1 MGSHLKPSMDDRGG
15 GPAVWVPV
23 AGLVAVYV
31 LCFLWS
37 PIAAGDTDLWY
48 HLNGAR
54 YLVQTGRIPDHS
66 FFSFVDPPRPWTDY
80 YWLFQALAYGIYE
93 AAGYPG
99 LVVYRAVA
107 YGAIC
112 TLVVLFFARGGGR
125 RAALCAF
132 IGVTLYA
139 VFLYPRYT
147 LVRPHTLSYLLLVLC
162 LWILESR
169 SRLVYALPLLS
180 VLWVNLHGITYP
192 VLFVVLGAYLLDW
205 AWDLL
210 RGSGGPA
217 GRRLAPGL
225 VLALSLLAPY
235 ATPHGLKLLG
245 VPFTPTGFASE
256 YINELAKLRVA
267 DLAALGTQA
276 LVPTPWTVVVIVG
289 GLALGGL
296 LGGPFRPS
304 RVVLLAAAVG
314 LLVRGQRFL
323 YEFVLLT
330 LPLVTAPGGL
340 PRLAEFLLRR
350 RWVAWGVVA
359 VFLAVNASFA
369 WSVVRDRGRYPFS
382 PENLPVG
389 VVAFLK
395 TAGPGGRLLNH
406 PNAGGYLQWELY
418 PRYRIYMDME
428 VPFFFTDEDMFRA
441 VNAFSDPTVF
451 GGLVE
456 QYRPQFVT
464 VPIGAREFKAVQ
476 ERYPRYRLV
485 FFDDAEALYADREQL
500 PDLVEAFEIRHLDP
514 FEIFGRKLD
523 DLLKDVDETEVEAEV
538 ERLLRVHPGS
548 GLGNQLMAML
558 LLRRH
563 EYEAALEHART
574 VIEWFPS
581 SPRGHKL
588 AGDALKG
595 LGRLEEALEAYR
607 RVTRRSSGTLAEAAW
622 RQMGLVYTELGSRG
636 DAYRALKR
644 GVRPFRPTTGYKDLY
659 FLGSAA
665 FLTGRVDEARTLL
678 GFARLKVPASDA
690 EWAERLERQA
700 ALVEAAAGPGPEAAG
715 R

>member
-1 MGSHLKPSMDDRGG
+1 MGPQLKPSTDDREGG
-15 GPAVWVPV
+15 AALWVPV

-48 HLNGAR
+48 HLNSAR
-54 YLVQTGRIPDHS
+54 YLMRTGSIPDHS

-80 YWLFQALAYGIYE
+80 FWLFQALVYGIYE
-93 AAGYPG
+93 ISGYLG
-99 LVVYRAVA
+99 LVVYRAAA

-132 IGVTLYA
+132 IGLSLYA

-169 SRLVYALPLLS
+169 SRLIYALPLLS

-210 RGSGGPA
+210 REGGGPA

-225 VLALSLLAPY
+225 ILALCLLAPY

-267 DLAALGTQA
+267 DLATLGTDA
-276 LVPTPWTVVVIVG
+276 LVPTPWTVVVIVA

-296 LGGPFRPS
+296 LGSPLRPS
-304 RVVLLAAAVG
+304 RLVLLAAAVA

-330 LPLVTAPGGL
+330 LPLVASPGGL
-340 PRLAEFLLRR
+340 PRLAGAILRR
-350 RWVAWGVVA
+350 RWVTGGVIA
-359 VFLAVNASFA
+359 VFVAVNASFA

-389 VVAFLK
+389 VAAFLK

-441 VNAFSDPTVF
+441 VNMFTDPTVF
-451 GGLVE
+451 GGLAD

-464 VPIGAREFKAVQ
+464 VPIGAKDFRKVQ

-485 FFDDAEALYADREQL
+485 FFDDAEALYADRDQV

-514 FEIFGRKLD
+514 FEIFGRKLEE
-523 DLLKDVDETEVEAEV
+523 LLKEADEAEVEAEV
-538 ERLLRVHPGS
+538 GRLLRVYPAS
-548 GLGNQLMAML
+548 GIGNQLMAML

-563 EYEAALEHART
+563 EYAAALARART
-574 VIEWFPS
+574 VIGWFPS
-581 SPRGHKL
+581 SPRGYKL

-595 LGRLEEALEAYR
+595 LGRYDEALDAYR

-622 RQMGLVYTELGSRG
+622 RQMGLVYSELGSQ
-636 DAYRALKR
+636 DEAYRALKR

-665 FLTGRVDEARTLL
+665 FLTGRVDEARVLL
-678 GFARLKVPASDA
+678 RLARLKVPASDTV
-690 EWAERLERQA
+690 WTDRLERQA
-700 ALVEAAAGPGPEAAG
+700 ALVEAAAGPGREDAG